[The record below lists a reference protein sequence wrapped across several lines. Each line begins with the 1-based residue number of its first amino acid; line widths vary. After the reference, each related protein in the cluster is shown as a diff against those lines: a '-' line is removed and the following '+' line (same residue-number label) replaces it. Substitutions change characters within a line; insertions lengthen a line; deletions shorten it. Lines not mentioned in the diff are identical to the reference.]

1 MENIVLDM
9 ADLNAGVFC
18 CWSVLQQRLEPKN
31 NNNKNN
37 PDKFHIIFPI
47 DALLFYRIK

>member
-31 NNNKNN
+31 NNNKKQINSTL
-37 PDKFHIIFPI
+37 FFPSVR
-47 DALLFYRIK
+47 FCFTK

>member
-31 NNNKNN
+31 NNKKT
-37 PDKFHIIFPI
+37 DKFHIIFPI
-47 DALLFYRIK
+47 GALLFYKIK

>member
-31 NNNKNN
+31 NNNNKKQINSTL
-37 PDKFHIIFPI
+37 FFPSVR
-47 DALLFYRIK
+47 FCFTK